1 MKADYEDLEERRREI
16 AQKYEIERIKYEKAH
31 KES

>member
-1 MKADYEDLEERRREI
+1 MKGEYTDLEERRREV
-16 AQKYEIERIKYEKAH
+16 AQKYEIERIKYEKAN